1 MKYWCQIE
9 HAFRHTWNNRR
20 EKKKKKGRERI
31 WRKEKTRKLE
41 IRTRKKYFATGEARV
56 AVSSDLPQV
65 LKGGHVF
72 SSRFSAECIFG
83 SAGFSAQ
90 WTLTSASAVHHY
102 VCGKE
107 MDI

>member
-1 MKYWCQIE
+1 MELTQGKK
-9 HAFRHTWNNRR
+9 
-20 EKKKKKGRERI
+20 KKKKKGRERI
-31 WRKEKTRKLE
+31 WGKEKTRKLE
-41 IRTRKKYFATGEARV
+41 IRTRKKYFATGEACV
-56 AVSSDLPQV
+56 AISSNLPQA
-65 LKGGHVF
+65 LKGGHFFFFF

>member
-1 MKYWCQIE
+1 MELTQQ
-9 HAFRHTWNNRR
+9 
-20 EKKKKKGRERI
+20 KKSRERI

-56 AVSSDLPQV
+56 VISSDLPQA

-90 WTLTSASAVHHY
+90 WTLTSATAVHHY

-107 MDI
+107 MDS